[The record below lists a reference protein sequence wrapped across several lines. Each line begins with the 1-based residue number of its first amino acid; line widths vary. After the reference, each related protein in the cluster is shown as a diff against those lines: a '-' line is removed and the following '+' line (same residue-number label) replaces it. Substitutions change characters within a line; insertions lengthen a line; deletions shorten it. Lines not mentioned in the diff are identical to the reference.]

1 MNYQRVITKITL
13 TEESQDVI
21 IQFRGSSSAV
31 QAKALEFKTDEE
43 GNITYLLLDRLIHN
57 ANERMF
63 ECFLN
68 EKWEQGF
75 SLFGCYVSELNRSVA
90 TFKKGTLENG

>member
-1 MNYQRVITKITL
+1 MNHHRVIVKIAL
-13 TEESQDVI
+13 NEESQDVI
-21 IQFRGSSSAV
+21 LQFRGNSSAV

-43 GNITYLLLDRLIHN
+43 GNITYLLLDRLIHK
-57 ANERMF
+57 ANESMF

-75 SLFGCYVSELNRSVA
+75 SLSGCYVSELNRAFANS
-90 TFKKGTLENG
+90 

>member
-21 IQFRGSSSAV
+21 LQFRGSSSAV

-43 GNITYLLLDRLIHN
+43 GNITYLLLDRLIHK
-57 ANERMF
+57 ANEGMF

-68 EKWEQGF
+68 ERWEQGF
-75 SLFGCYVSELNRSVA
+75 SLSVCYSSELNRSVA
-90 TFKKGTLENG
+90 NR

>member
-1 MNYQRVITKITL
+1 MNHHRVIVKIAL
-13 TEESQDVI
+13 NEESQDVI
-21 IQFRGSSSAV
+21 LQFRGNSSAV

-43 GNITYLLLDRLIHN
+43 GNITYLLLDRLIHK
-57 ANERMF
+57 ANESMF

-75 SLFGCYVSELNRSVA
+75 SLSGCYVSELNRSVA
-90 TFKKGTLENG
+90 NR

>member
-21 IQFRGSSSAV
+21 LQFRGSSSAI

-43 GNITYLLLDRLIHN
+43 GSITYLLLDRLIHK
-57 ANERMF
+57 ANESMF

-68 EKWEQGF
+68 ERWEQGF
-75 SLFGCYVSELNRSVA
+75 SLSGCYVSELNRSA
-90 TFKKGTLENG
+90 ANH